1 MKREESQLRGGF
13 VSICKACKGALP
25 AYLILP
31 LIVVVCS
38 FTLCRQAGDVPKP
51 SANSPGF
58 RHDKNYDF
66 SAIDRHALNT
76 PYSAESSIPSL
87 AAYLFKT
94 AKNDKEKVRAI
105 FRWITSRISYDTSA
119 LFSGSYGDT
128 SPAGTLKSRSSI
140 CMGYAGLFKALCE
153 EAEIECVIING
164 YAKGYGY
171 RAGDRI
177 GDRNNHAWNAVN
189 INVKW
194 RLVDSTWGAGHL
206 DSRGKFVKDYEE
218 FYFFTPPHFFITNHL
233 PANPE
238 FQFLEKPIT
247 TKQYDELIKLN
258 PHFFKP
264 GFTLDDLSHKNVKM
278 QTNENLIVRIKGNR
292 SVALTAQVVNRR
304 GQEVLDT
311 ALVRVSGGEFM
322 VSAVFKNSGEYTLRV
337 YGKQKTDKNQYSD
350 IVSYKIY
357 ANVKKPNNRACYP
370 KTFKSYS
377 IKDVY
382 LYSPLEGYLK
392 SGKDYTFKIKLSG
405 AQQAAVV
412 VGKKWNHLKQEE
424 KGIFEGLVRA
434 ERKIMEIYAQY
445 PGEEHYTAILRYTV
459 Y

>member
-1 MKREESQLRGGF
+1 MKREESQLRGGI
-13 VSICKACKGALP
+13 VYRGKVYKGMLSAL
-25 AYLILP
+25 LIMP
-31 LIVVVCS
+31 LIVVCS
-38 FTLCRQAGDVPKP
+38 FTLCRQTEDGPKP

-66 SAIDRHALNT
+66 FAIDRHALKA
-76 PYSAESSIPSL
+76 PHSAESSIPSL
-87 AAYLFKT
+87 ASYLFKT
-94 AKNDKEKVRAI
+94 ARNDKEKVRAI

-119 LFSGSYGDT
+119 FFSGSYGDT
-128 SPAGTLKSRSSI
+128 SPAGTLKNHSSI

-153 EAEIECVIING
+153 QAEIKCVIING

-171 RAGDRI
+171 RAGDRV
-177 GDRNNHAWNAVN
+177 GNRTNHAWNAVN
-189 INVKW
+189 INSKW

-206 DSRGKFVKDYEE
+206 DSRGKFVKEYEE

-238 FQFLEKPIT
+238 WQFLEKAIT

-258 PHFFKP
+258 PHFFKL
-264 GFTLDDLSHKNVKM
+264 GFTLDDLSHKNVKIG
-278 QTNENLIVRIKGNR
+278 TKENLVVLFKDTR

-304 GQEVLDT
+304 GQEVPDT

-322 VSAVFKNSGEYTLRV
+322 VSAVFKYSGEYTLRV
-337 YGKQKTDKNQYSD
+337 YGKQKTDKNQYGH

-357 ANVKKPNNRACYP
+357 ANVKKPNNRAGYP
-370 KTFKSYS
+370 KIFKSYS

-382 LYSPLEGYLK
+382 LYSPLKGYLK
-392 SGKDYTFKIKLSG
+392 SGRDYNFRIRLSG
-405 AQQAAVV
+405 AQRAAVV
-412 VGKKWNHLKQEE
+412 VGKKWNHLKQEG
-424 KGIFEGLVRA
+424 KGIFEGQVTA

-445 PGEEHYTAILRYTV
+445 PGEENYTAILRYTG